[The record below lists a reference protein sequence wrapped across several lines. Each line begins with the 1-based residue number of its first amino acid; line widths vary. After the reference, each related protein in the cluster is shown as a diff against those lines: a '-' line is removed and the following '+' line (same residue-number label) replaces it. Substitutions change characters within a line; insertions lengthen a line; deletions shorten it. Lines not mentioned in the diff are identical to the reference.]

1 MSFYDLLADGYWV
14 YKRTR
19 VPAFVEALT
28 GAKPGSVRPFVPE
41 LVKEGI
47 HERKEVLLYLLVR
60 SLRPERVVETGVW
73 YGWSSRAILTALH
86 ANARGQLT
94 SIDLP
99 TTGTGRTYS
108 DGTFDPIHVGAAAD
122 TGRAVPE
129 YLRDRWNLRV
139 VGTAAESTAALETA
153 SAEGTDMFLHDSE
166 HSYEN
171 MSREFRIAWDGLR
184 PRGVLY
190 ADDVDW
196 NRAFPEF
203 ARSVA
208 RPPRFFRLYPLKTPT
223 VGALVK

>member
-60 SLRPERVVETGVW
+60 SLRPERIVETGVW

-108 DGTFDPIHVGAAAD
+108 DGTFDPTAGCTSGASCSSAAS
-122 TGRAVPE
+122 GSI
-129 YLRDRWNLRV
+129 
-139 VGTAAESTAALETA
+139 TAASLRYSTPISSNA
-153 SAEGTDMFLHDSE
+153 SSA
-166 HSYEN
+166 
-171 MSREFRIAWDGLR
+171 I
-184 PRGVLY
+184 
-190 ADDVDW
+190 
-196 NRAFPEF
+196 
-203 ARSVA
+203 
-208 RPPRFFRLYPLKTPT
+208 
-223 VGALVK
+223 